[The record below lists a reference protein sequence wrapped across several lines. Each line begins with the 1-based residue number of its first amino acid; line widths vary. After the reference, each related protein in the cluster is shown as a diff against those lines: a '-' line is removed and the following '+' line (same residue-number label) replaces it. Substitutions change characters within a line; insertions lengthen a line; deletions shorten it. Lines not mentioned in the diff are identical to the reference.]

1 MKEDIRNAFLLIV
14 LEFNHEGICF
24 CYVLFLLLIDN
35 WILYLDI
42 FHILRA
48 KNAKKIAWYTSNF
61 KIVNYF
67 YFDYESSTNR

>member
-1 MKEDIRNAFLLIV
+1 MKDYVFV
-14 LEFNHEGICF
+14 F
-24 CYVLFLLLIDN
+24 VLFLLLIDN

-48 KNAKKIAWYTSNF
+48 KNAKKLLGTQAIF
-61 KIVNYF
+61 KIVNHF